1 MELEEL
7 RSRIEELDERV
18 TKDNARIRVY
28 RWGGDDDES
37 AMIATRNGYLRLGIE
52 FLKAGVAPD
61 PPDPPDP
68 SIHVDLE
75 YLIDDNSSIFFENF
89 ELVETLPPEE
99 TTETWKDTFV
109 IYAILA
115 VLAAI
120 LLFAVIGLVAVFR
133 SIL

>member
-7 RSRIEELDERV
+7 RSRIEELDEGV
-18 TKDNARIRVY
+18 TKDNARIRIY

-37 AMIATRNGYLRLGIE
+37 VMIATRNGYLRLGIE

-61 PPDPPDP
+61 PPYPPDS

-75 YLIDDNSSIFFENF
+75 YLIDDNSTVFFENF

-99 TTETWKDTFV
+99 TAETWKDTVV
-109 IYAILA
+109 IYAILT
-115 VLAAI
+115 VLVA
-120 LLFAVIGLVAVFR
+120 LLLLAVIGAVAVIRWLF
-133 SIL
+133 